1 MMKIVT
7 LEDIVNHNADIM
19 TKALKSLKSAHKN
32 IFLLAVADIL
42 IAYLFY
48 AHEKDLKSIK
58 EDIRVMKAEI
68 LLDENE
74 IKVLREQ
81 LNKEKA
87 EKES

>member
-1 MMKIVT
+1 MKILT
-7 LEDIVNHNADIM
+7 LEDVVNHNADM
-19 TKALKSLKSAHKN
+19 TSKALTSLKSAHKN
-32 IFLLAVADIL
+32 IFLLAVADL
-42 IAYLFY
+42 LAAYLFY
-48 AHEKDLKSIK
+48 AHEKDLKSLK

-68 LLDENE
+68 LLDEKE

>member
-1 MMKIVT
+1 MKIVT

-32 IFLLAVADIL
+32 IFLLAVGNLLA
-42 IAYLFY
+42 AYLFY
-48 AHEKDLKSIK
+48 AHEKDLKSLK
-58 EDIRVMKAEI
+58 EDIWAMKAEI
-68 LLDENE
+68 ALDANE
-74 IKVLREQ
+74 IKALREQ